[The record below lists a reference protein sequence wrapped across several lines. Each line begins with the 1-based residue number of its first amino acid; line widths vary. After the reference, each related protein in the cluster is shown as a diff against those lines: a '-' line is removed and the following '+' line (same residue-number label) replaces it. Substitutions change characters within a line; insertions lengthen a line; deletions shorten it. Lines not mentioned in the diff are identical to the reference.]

1 VAEQAYAAALALAH
15 RLECQLD
22 SVRMGLRLERVPR
35 QADAG
40 GALTLLGR
48 IRWLGDKCRRAEQRA
63 DRLEREL
70 KRLRGEFTA
79 PRRASGPTVLP
90 GQLDVDERDSA
101 SQNADTTRTRSPHP
115 GGLQVSYRKA
125 VEVVAYELASMLRA
139 HLGYDGTNE
148 YPRARAE
155 RVLAE
160 ALSERQRERVQ
171 R

>member
-1 VAEQAYAAALALAH
+1 MNNRTRCRCGCGASIAQR
-15 RLECQLD
+15 RLGTVWATE
-22 SVRMGLRLERVPR
+22 
-35 QADAG
+35 A
-40 GALTLLGR
+40 
-48 IRWLGDKCRRAEQRA
+48 CR
-63 DRLEREL
+63 
-70 KRLRGEFTA
+70 KRF
-79 PRRASGPTVLP
+79 
-90 GQLDVDERDSA
+90 ERDSA